1 MKQQNTAYPVQLTF
15 TAEEW
20 DALRESLKDSEMADI
35 NLCTLAKNLD
45 RKWPIRGEEE
55 TPARYLDYSLEALK
69 QLPEFYGKDS
79 RLPLLYNIL
88 LETKQFD
95 DPYAE
100 MVQLF
105 DDYSDEVQKPKTP
118 LELLEVPV
126 DMPVELMTFSRETLD
141 SCRQGKHNTISEL
154 IAFLEKSK
162 TATTLNEEYREL
174 MRAYNNFDQVALSK
188 LLPIRDGS
196 KGIFLAEAI
205 GHMASKL
212 TDQQAATLI
221 YAFNVKCNKEAW
233 GDSYVLPKAGALSL
247 INQVKE
253 KVLKGFEQMPD
264 QAQELRAAIESGLN
278 SSVRFFVSLDDP
290 ELEALA
296 LAVAL
301 AALPG
306 KPRFKGFMGSFL
318 N

>member
-1 MKQQNTAYPVQLTF
+1 M
-15 TAEEW
+15 
-20 DALRESLKDSEMADI
+20 RESLKDSEMADI

-45 RKWPIRGEEE
+45 RKWPIRGDEE
-55 TPARYLDYSLEALK
+55 TPARYLGYSLEALK
-69 QLPEFYGKDS
+69 QLPEFFGKDS

-105 DDYSDEVQKPKTP
+105 DDYGDEVAQPKTP
-118 LELLEVPV
+118 LEKLEVPA
-126 DMPVELMTFSRETLD
+126 DMPVELINFSRETLD

-162 TATTLNEEYREL
+162 TATTLNEEFREF
-174 MRAYNNFDQVALSK
+174 MRAYNNFDQIALRK
-188 LLPIRDGS
+188 LLPLREGS
-196 KGIFLAEAI
+196 KGIFFAEAI
-205 GHMASKL
+205 GHMASRL

-221 YAFNVKCNKEAW
+221 YAFSIKCNKEAW
-233 GDSYVLPKAGALSL
+233 GESYALPKAGALSL
-247 INQVKE
+247 VNQLKE
-253 KVLKGFEQMPD
+253 KVLKGFEPMPD

-278 SSVRFFVSLDDP
+278 ASVRYFVSLDDP

-296 LAVAL
+296 LAVAMT
-301 AALPG
+301 AFPG
-306 KPRFKGFMGSFL
+306 KPRFKGFMGGLL